1 MFDEFHDS
9 FQDLAAL
16 AALTLFGTTML
27 LWSSAIA
34 ELLTA

>member
-1 MFDEFHDS
+1 MFDEFHEH

-34 ELLTA
+34 ELLTS